1 MSDQLERCLVDGSE
15 PATPEALLSRLETLG
30 IEAHTFSHPPVFTV
44 EEAKIHRGDLIGA
57 HTKNLF
63 VRDKK
68 GRMWL
73 IVALEDRAVN
83 LRGVAE
89 MLGHKRF
96 SFGSEERL
104 MKYLGVIRGAVTPFG
119 VVNDHT
125 RAVRVAL
132 DTGLQEHSVWNF
144 HPLDNSM
151 TTTLTGAEMVRFLEA
166 VDHAPTWVDLGATA
180 VDGGEQTGEQTGEGT
195 GE

>member
-1 MSDQLERCLVDGSE
+1 MSEPLDRRLVDGSE
-15 PATPEALLSRLETLG
+15 PATPEELLARLETLG
-30 IEAHTFSHPPVFTV
+30 IEAYTFSHRPVFTV
-44 EEAKIHRGDLIGA
+44 EEAKVHRGDLTGA

-73 IVALEDRAVN
+73 IVALEDRMVD

-96 SFGSEERL
+96 SFGSEQRL
-104 MKYLGVIRGAVTPFG
+104 MHYLGVIRGAVTPFG
-119 VVNDHT
+119 VVNDST
-125 RAVRVAL
+125 CAVRVAL
-132 DTGLQEHSVWNF
+132 DTGLRAHDVWNF
-144 HPLDNSM
+144 HPLDNAM

-166 VDHAPTWVDLGATA
+166 VEHPPTWIDLGPQSA
-180 VDGGEQTGEQTGEGT
+180 DGGEPVRE
-195 GE
+195 